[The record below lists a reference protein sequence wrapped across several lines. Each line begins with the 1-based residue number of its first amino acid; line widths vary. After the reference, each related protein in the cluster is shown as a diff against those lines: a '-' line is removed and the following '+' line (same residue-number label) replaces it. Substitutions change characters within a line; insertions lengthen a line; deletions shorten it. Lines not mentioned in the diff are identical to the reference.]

1 MALLLPLKCWGFRC
15 IHTPGPSTEVGAVSP
30 SVVTLS
36 LAVLCSICPFG
47 TSPLRGQAVT
57 ILLLLLLAF
66 RGQWPVPCLSI
77 AASASSPRYRILNP
91 SAIPDDTFVDS
102 RKATE
107 KLLGSLDIDHT
118 QYQFGHTKVRG
129 SRS

>member
-1 MALLLPLKCWGFRC
+1 M
-15 IHTPGPSTEVGAVSP
+15 
-30 SVVTLS
+30 
-36 LAVLCSICPFG
+36 
-47 TSPLRGQAVT
+47 
-57 ILLLLLLAF
+57 
-66 RGQWPVPCLSI
+66 
-77 AASASSPRYRILNP
+77 SASSWSPRYRILNP

-129 SRS
+129 HWS